1 MYRKSKLEVDFLT
14 KRYTEACEELG
25 KYRNEKNRLEAMY
38 GNLSS
43 LVFNDMIHKILA
55 LFTIKDESYIVY
67 IYNFIHKGDC
77 YFEMD
82 FIMKR
87 MSSPIFE
94 KTAYANIEIKN
105 NRLEIVNID
114 ACVFRCGFGGKLF
127 DYIEQYAR
135 SNDILSIRGK
145 IYEGTPIGLD
155 NLIRFYQKHGCEIYK
170 NKVGPAF
177 KKQLN
182 TAKES

>member
-1 MYRKSKLEVDFLT
+1 MDFLT
-14 KRYTEACEELG
+14 KHYTEVCEELG
-25 KYRNEKNRLEAMY
+25 KCRSEKNKLEVMY
-38 GNLSS
+38 ENLLS
-43 LVFNDMIHKILA
+43 LAFNDMVHKLLA
-55 LFTIKDESYIVY
+55 LFTIKDEPYIVY
-67 IYNFIHKGDC
+67 IYNFIHNGDC
-77 YFEMD
+77 KFDME

-87 MSSPIFE
+87 LSSPIFE
-94 KTAYANIEIKN
+94 KTAYADIEIKN
-105 NRLEIVNID
+105 NCLKIINID

-135 SNDILSIRGK
+135 SNEILSLRGD

-170 NKVGPAF
+170 NKFGPAF